1 MAAQLFGVMRQHHS
15 LISWAG
21 SAPMPGGTASWF
33 DAADGFT
40 YTLGQLA
47 AYFASNGVSYEDAN
61 NLWW

>member
-1 MAAQLFGVMRQHHS
+1 
-15 LISWAG
+15 
-21 SAPMPGGTASWF
+21 MPGGTASWF